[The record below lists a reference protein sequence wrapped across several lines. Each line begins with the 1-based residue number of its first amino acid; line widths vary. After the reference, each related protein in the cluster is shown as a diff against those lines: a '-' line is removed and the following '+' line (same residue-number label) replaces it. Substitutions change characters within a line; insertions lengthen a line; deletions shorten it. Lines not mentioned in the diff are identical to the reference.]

1 MNSLKEFT
9 DNNDNLKSFHHENNK
24 NFYHNHIGGNNDDN
38 DEDITN
44 EKKTIEYNKN
54 FYDTLLD
61 YQNTFKKDINDSF
74 LKEKWLELTSQQFRF
89 NSFPTYIDDINIS
102 NPLVIPK
109 DYDPFIEYLFNRNLT
124 SLDNQVIKQKTYFN
138 IDSNNR
144 NKKNILNVTNYINLQ
159 DNSLVFTNNK
169 NFFRIYFNNKKK
181 EYKQEDF
188 IILRGFGNYT
198 NSYNQF
204 NFIFENKT
212 NIVIMELEPNFL
224 FAIPYYDVIIEISN
238 VQNTNNSFKNIS
250 LDLINQKHKL
260 FIINYQG
267 NLRLAFEI
275 PITFYSDNNYSD
287 ILTSN
292 CTINFYNLGNYPIN
306 LLNAFTPLDENYLTP
321 YFIID
326 EATDN
331 YIQVK
336 LNNIISINQNI
347 ILEGVWN
354 NDNFYTGKSVQI
366 GKVINYSAGFYNPNS
381 YSIELDKKIS
391 NIYSIKII
399 SSEIPNVNKN
409 INSKASSFNNSFNIN
424 NVNLFNENNIV
435 NNKFYWQN
443 ILDENIYSISL
454 PSGSYNY
461 DQLKIIM
468 ENTISKIPI
477 INYKKYN
484 LYEYNIMEIFFNESN
499 SISSFIFY
507 NLFILPNSFIELR
520 KDNDITVNRYFIKI
534 NHPYNNLFIGDIVY
548 ITNAIDYYTIDAAY
562 INNPNGHKVVNVINK
577 DIYEIE
583 ILNINEIPD
592 VGDTKGGFSIKI
604 KTRGIFRLFFNYED
618 TFGDILGFSY
628 VGFQDSITNYSSNNF
643 NYVINNKQPYY
654 IDFNKILTVNK
665 NIPDIINNQIDFN
678 ITNNNYIFLL
688 IDGLNINYN
697 PNSIKYAYKFL
708 LTEKNDTLFN
718 TFVNSPLYF
727 NPPLKVLDK
736 LNITWVNSF
745 GELVDFYNRNHSFTL
760 EITSINNYPVN
771 TNNNTFVS
779 KT

>member
-1 MNSLKEFT
+1 MNSLEEY
-9 DNNDNLKSFHHENNK
+9 DNNTHNLRTFDYEGKNK
-24 NFYHNHIGGNNDDN
+24 FLHNHVGGNNDDDDN
-38 DEDITN
+38 DIIN
-44 EKKTIEYNKN
+44 EKKILKAEENIYQN
-54 FYDTLLD
+54 LLD
-61 YQNTFKKDINDSF
+61 YQNTFKKDKNDSY
-74 LKEKWLELTSQQFRF
+74 LKEKWRELTSQQFRF
-89 NSFPTYIDDINIS
+89 NSFPTYVDDINIS

-109 DYDPFIEYLFNRNLT
+109 DYDPLIEYLFNRKLT

-169 NFFRIYFNNKKK
+169 NYFKIYFNNKNN

-212 NIVIMELEPNFL
+212 NIVIMELEPNYL
-224 FAIPYYDVIIEISN
+224 FSIPYYDVIIEISN
-238 VQNTNNSFKNIS
+238 VQNIDNSFKNIS

-260 FIINYQG
+260 FIKEYQG

-275 PITFYSDNNYSD
+275 PIIFYSDNNYSD

-336 LNNIISINQNI
+336 LNNIISLNQNI
-347 ILEGVWN
+347 SLDGIWN
-354 NDNFYTGKSVQI
+354 NNNFFTGKSIQI
-366 GKVINYSAGFYNPNS
+366 GKVVNYSAGFYNPNS

-409 INSKASSFNNSFNIN
+409 INSKISTVSNTFNIN
-424 NVNLFNENNIV
+424 NVNLSSDNII

-443 ILDENIYSISL
+443 ILEDTIYSITL
-454 PSGSYNY
+454 PTGSYNY
-461 DQLKIIM
+461 DQLKFVM
-468 ENTISKIPI
+468 ELLISRVPI
-477 INYKKYN
+477 VNYKKYN
-484 LYEYNIMEIFFNESN
+484 LYEYNNMEIVFNQSN
-499 SISSFIFY
+499 SISSFILY
-507 NLFILPNSFIELR
+507 NIFILPNCFIELR
-520 KDNDITVNRYFIKI
+520 KDNDITVDRYFIKI
-534 NHPYNNLFIGDIVY
+534 NHPYNNLFVGDTIY
-548 ITNAIDYYTIDAAY
+548 ITDAIDYYNISAVY

-583 ILNINEIPD
+583 ILNINEIAD
-592 VGDTKGGFSIKI
+592 VGDTKGGFSTKI
-604 KTRGIFRLFFNYED
+604 KTRAIFRLFFNYQD
-618 TFGDILGFSY
+618 TFGDVLGFSY
-628 VGFQDSITNYSSNNF
+628 VGFQDSITSYSNNIF
-643 NYVINNKQPYY
+643 KYIIDNKQPYY

-665 NIPDIINNQIDFN
+665 NIPDIINNQVDFD
-678 ITNNNYIFLL
+678 ITINNYIFLL

-727 NPPLKVLDK
+727 NPPIKVLDK

-745 GELVDFYNRNHSFTL
+745 GNLVDFYNRNHSFTL

-771 TNNNTFVS
+771 TNNSTFVA

>member
-287 ILTSN
+287 ILRERYKH
-292 CTINFYNLGNYPIN
+292 IH
-306 LLNAFTPLDENYLTP
+306 
-321 YFIID
+321 
-326 EATDN
+326 
-331 YIQVK
+331 
-336 LNNIISINQNI
+336 
-347 ILEGVWN
+347 
-354 NDNFYTGKSVQI
+354 
-366 GKVINYSAGFYNPNS
+366 
-381 YSIELDKKIS
+381 KK
-391 NIYSIKII
+391 
-399 SSEIPNVNKN
+399 
-409 INSKASSFNNSFNIN
+409 
-424 NVNLFNENNIV
+424 
-435 NNKFYWQN
+435 
-443 ILDENIYSISL
+443 
-454 PSGSYNY
+454 G
-461 DQLKIIM
+461 
-468 ENTISKIPI
+468 
-477 INYKKYN
+477 KYN
-484 LYEYNIMEIFFNESN
+484 NES
-499 SISSFIFY
+499 
-507 NLFILPNSFIELR
+507 L
-520 KDNDITVNRYFIKI
+520 
-534 NHPYNNLFIGDIVY
+534 H
-548 ITNAIDYYTIDAAY
+548 
-562 INNPNGHKVVNVINK
+562 
-577 DIYEIE
+577 
-583 ILNINEIPD
+583 
-592 VGDTKGGFSIKI
+592 
-604 KTRGIFRLFFNYED
+604 
-618 TFGDILGFSY
+618 
-628 VGFQDSITNYSSNNF
+628 FQ
-643 NYVINNKQPYY
+643 K
-654 IDFNKILTVNK
+654 
-665 NIPDIINNQIDFN
+665 
-678 ITNNNYIFLL
+678 
-688 IDGLNINYN
+688 
-697 PNSIKYAYKFL
+697 
-708 LTEKNDTLFN
+708 
-718 TFVNSPLYF
+718 
-727 NPPLKVLDK
+727 
-736 LNITWVNSF
+736 
-745 GELVDFYNRNHSFTL
+745 
-760 EITSINNYPVN
+760 
-771 TNNNTFVS
+771 
-779 KT
+779 

>member
-1 MNSLKEFT
+1 MNSLKEFN
-9 DNNDNLKSFHHENNK
+9 DNNDNLI
-24 NFYHNHIGGNNDDN
+24 NFYYENQNNSYNTHIGGNNDDN
-38 DEDITN
+38 DDDIVKN
-44 EKKTIEYNKN
+44 KKIIQSDENLYEN
-54 FYDTLLD
+54 LLD
-61 YQNTFKKDINDSF
+61 FQNTFKKDKNNSY
-74 LKEKWLELTSQQFRF
+74 LKEKWKEFTSQQFRF

-109 DYDPFIEYLFNRNLT
+109 DYDPFIEYLFNKNLT

-144 NKKNILNVTNYINLQ
+144 NKKTILNVTNYINLQ

-169 NFFRIYFNNKKK
+169 NFFRIYFNNKNN
-181 EYKQEDF
+181 EFKQEDF

-212 NIVIMELEPNFL
+212 NIVITELEPNFL
-224 FAIPYYDVIIEISN
+224 FSIPYYDVIIKISN
-238 VQNTNNSFKNIS
+238 VQNINNSFKNIS

-260 FIINYQG
+260 FIIEYQG
-267 NLRLAFEI
+267 NLRLAFNI

-321 YFIID
+321 YFIIN

-331 YIQVK
+331 YIQIK
-336 LNNIISINQNI
+336 LNNIISINKNI

-354 NDNFYTGKSVQI
+354 NNNFYTGKSVQI
-366 GKVINYSAGFYNPNS
+366 GKVINYSDGFYNPNS

-409 INSKASSFNNSFNIN
+409 IHSNASSFSNSFNIN
-424 NVNLFNENNIV
+424 NVNLFNENNII

-443 ILDENIYSISL
+443 ILDDNIYSISI

-461 DQLKIIM
+461 DQLKIVM

-484 LYEYNIMEIFFNESN
+484 LYEFNNMEIIFNESN
-499 SISSFIFY
+499 SISSIILY

-534 NHPYNNLFIGDIVY
+534 NHPYNNLFIGDTVY
-548 ITNAIDYYTIDAAY
+548 ITNAIDYYTISAIY
-562 INNPNGHKVVNVINK
+562 INDTNGHKVVNVINK

-592 VGDTKGGFSIKI
+592 IGDTKGGFSTKI

-628 VGFQDSITNYSSNNF
+628 VGFQDSITSYSSNKF

-665 NIPDIINNQIDFN
+665 NIPDIINNKIDFDIN
-678 ITNNNYIFLL
+678 NNNYIFLL

-697 PNSIKYAYKFL
+697 PNSIKYTYKFL

-727 NPPLKVLDK
+727 NPPLKILDK

-745 GELVDFYNRNHSFTL
+745 GELIDFYNRNHSFTL